1 MLLADTFLNLWPGN
15 WDQFISGLVATVIG
29 TLIGIFGPF
38 YLQSLHERKNK
49 RKKAMQCLHDI
60 QDELSGLQEQFNG
73 IKESDIYLSPIKTP
87 IWDSLINTNEIQLL
101 SILNHRCVKGTRVAK
116 ISKQLFQ
123 VYDLIKEYNLWWNMY
138 TQGAIVG
145 ARTENELIPVKTFI
159 NQSKEKL
166 LCEDESN
173 ANYQES
179 IKYTLNLIKNYF
191 NS

>member
-1 MLLADTFLNLWPGN
+1 MLLADAVLNLWPGN

-49 RKKAMQCLHDI
+49 GKKAMQYLHDI
-60 QDELSGLQEQFNG
+60 QDELFGIRKQFGG

-87 IWDSLINTNEIQLL
+87 VWDSLINTNEIQLL
-101 SILNHRCVKGTRVAK
+101 SILHHKGGNGSNVVS
-116 ISKQLFQ
+116 ISRQLFQ

-138 TQGAIVG
+138 TQGAVVG
-145 ARTENELIPVKTFI
+145 ARTESDLNSIKTFI
-159 NQSKEKL
+159 NQSKNKL
-166 LCEDESN
+166 LCQDKGDV
-173 ANYQES
+173 NYQES
-179 IKYTLNLIKNYF
+179 INYTLDLIESYF